1 MVPAWLIIGGVTVF
15 VALAIRTSRDEFRWF
30 LRLRR
35 PRWLTFEW
43 AIPYIWIVIF
53 ICGAWSAVLTW
64 EASRSWALMGG
75 YLLLEV
81 MIQLYTVSICKLR
94 SLNIGTVVGAVGFLI
109 GLVLALQVL
118 PVSRTAFNL
127 LLPYLVWSPFGT
139 FVTWEMSR
147 INRPFA

>member
-1 MVPAWLIIGGVTVF
+1 MVPAWLVVGAVTLL
-15 VALAIRTSRDEFRWF
+15 VAFGIRTSREEFRWF

-64 EASRSWALMGG
+64 EASQSWALMAG

-81 MIQLYTVSICKLR
+81 MIQLYTVSICKFR
-94 SLNIGTVVGAVGFLI
+94 SLNVGTVVGAVGFVI
-109 GLVLALQVL
+109 GLVLAVQVL
-118 PVSRTAFNL
+118 PISRPAFNL
-127 LLPYLVWSPFGT
+127 LLPYLLWSPFGT

-147 INRPFA
+147 LNRPFS